1 MKRNRRRIYKVLSE
15 NFVNDI
21 KFSFIMPEH
30 IVIVTKDD
38 DVYEFENRDRKNFN
52 GIAFIKDY

>member
-21 KFSFIMPEH
+21 KFSFIMLEH

-38 DVYEFENRDRKNFN
+38 DVYEFENHDRKNFN